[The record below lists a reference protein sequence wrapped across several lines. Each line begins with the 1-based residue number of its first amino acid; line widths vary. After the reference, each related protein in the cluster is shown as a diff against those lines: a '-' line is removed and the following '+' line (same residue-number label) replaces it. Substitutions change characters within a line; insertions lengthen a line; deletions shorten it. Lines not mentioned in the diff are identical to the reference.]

1 MRFST
6 KYFEAEIA
14 NFVFFRAPLLGAI
27 YIGPDSGCG
36 YLVRISPKEIDT
48 MRRDYVERTRQT
60 LRERRA

>member
-14 NFVFFRAPLLGAI
+14 NFVFFRVPLLGAM

-36 YLVRISPKEIDT
+36 LIVRISPSEIDT
-48 MRRDYVERTRQT
+48 MRQDYVERTRQT